1 MPACRRYDPEWI
13 DTPSISAYYLLV
25 PDPQADEPTAEPR
38 WPADWLRGVLELCVL
53 SVVAQEPT
61 YGYAIAQ
68 RLAQAGLGVVKG
80 GTLYPLL
87 ARLETDGLIT
97 AHWQAGD
104 GGPGRKMFA
113 LTDVGV
119 GELERRALLWE
130 QFVGHTA
137 TLIPTTVESR

>member
-1 MPACRRYDPEWI
+1 VPACRRYDPEWI

-25 PDPQADEPTAEPR
+25 IDSQIEQPTAEPR
-38 WPADWLRGVLELCVL
+38 WPAEWLRGVLELCVL
-53 SVVAQEPT
+53 SVVAEEPT

-68 RLAQAGLGVVKG
+68 RLAQAGLGTVKG

-87 ARLETDGLIT
+87 ARLETDQLIS

-104 GGPGRKMFA
+104 GGPGRKVFA
-113 LTDVGV
+113 LTGPGV
-119 GELERRALLWE
+119 AELRRRALLWE
-130 QFVGHTA
+130 QFLGHTQ